1 MIICWTSNPKM
12 RRHDSIVLTL
22 LCGVLFISSR
32 ALTAAAQPDPVS
44 DAQQKL
50 DAGQFKDAI
59 TIVTQSLTRSRP
71 DDDSAQRG
79 QLLTI
84 KGEALLR
91 MGQTAT
97 AASTF
102 DMAVKSAPDVRTAA
116 LARANSLLI
125 RASSQGKYRP
135 RTGGGQP
142 IEIIDPESRKQAFAA
157 LREDLSRTVK
167 PKMQA
172 ALNGNTLPPLLDVL
186 PSVMD
191 LGYLEYAANG
201 SAPTARDDLKE
212 LGAHARDLMNSELR
226 KLRHQIDVLED
237 ASNSTDNWNRRGLFS
252 NERKWL
258 TDQLPYLR
266 RIEKT
271 ARDARSRARELGFDG
286 AAWEPIIADAGDQA
300 DRAQAMLDV
309 SP

>member
-1 MIICWTSNPKM
+1 M
-12 RRHDSIVLTL
+12 RRRGAIVLAVL
-22 LCGVLFISSR
+22 GGILFITSR
-32 ALTAAAQPDPVS
+32 SAGADSPDPIS

-59 TIVTQSLTRSRP
+59 TVVTQALTRTRP
-71 DDDSAQRG
+71 DDDSAQRA

-116 LARANSLLI
+116 LARANGLLI
-125 RASSQGKYRP
+125 RAASQGKYRP
-135 RTGGGQP
+135 KSGGGQP
-142 IEIIDPESRKQAFAA
+142 IDIIDPESRKQAFAA

-167 PKMQA
+167 PKMQS
-172 ALNGNTLPPLLDVL
+172 ALNGKTLPPLLDVL
-186 PSVMD
+186 PAVMD
-191 LGYLEYAANG
+191 LGYLEYAATG

-212 LGAHARDLMNSELR
+212 LGARARELMNSELR

-237 ASNSTDNWNRRGLFS
+237 ASNSQDNWNRRGLFS
-252 NERKWL
+252 NERNWL
-258 TDQLPYLR
+258 ANQVPYLR
-266 RIEKT
+266 KIETT

-286 AAWEPIIADAGDQA
+286 AVWEPIIADAGDQA
-300 DRAQAMLDV
+300 DRAQAMLDM